1 MQGFMKMKKLF
12 CKKGFTLL
20 ELLVATTVFALVM
33 SGMYAAYSSMQ
44 RTTINQNNLVDVQ
57 QNLRVSMDLI
67 SRDIKMAA
75 ALIPAGTAGVST
87 NSDATT
93 LNLAT
98 ASSFYAYARISSDIE
113 IPAGGGNDY
122 PFNVSVPTA
131 VDYFAAGNSIRIIRP
146 QSGVQPYDAPDSDEL
161 TVDSVDRNGRI
172 ITIDNF
178 GNTDTTQYNAGDI
191 IVRVGNSA
199 PDPSTIVWTLNG
211 TDLSRNRDNMGA
223 EVMANDVSDLTFSY
237 LLNNGTETTA
247 PTDDDLPFIRAIRVT
262 ITTDA
267 TQQIGGQDR
276 QRSLSSTTYIRN

>member
-1 MQGFMKMKKLF
+1 MKMTKLF

-20 ELLVATTVFALVM
+20 ELLVATTVFALVI

-44 RTTINQNNLVDVQ
+44 KTTINQNNLVDVQ

-122 PFNVSVPTA
+122 PFNISVPTA
-131 VDYFAAGNSIRIIRP
+131 IDYFAAGNSIRIIRP
-146 QSGVQPYDAPDSDEL
+146 QSGEQPYNAPDNDEL

-178 GNTDTTQYNAGDI
+178 GNTDTTQYKIGDV
-191 IVRVGNSA
+191 IVRVGNAA

-211 TDLSRNRDNMGA
+211 TDLSRNRDGMGA
-223 EVMANDVSDLTFSY
+223 EVMANDVRALTFSY
-237 LLNNGTETTA
+237 LLDNGTETTA
-247 PTDDDLPFIRAIRVT
+247 PTDDDLPLIRAIRVT

>member
-1 MQGFMKMKKLF
+1 MTKLF

-20 ELLVATTVFALVM
+20 ELLVATTVFALVI

-44 RTTINQNNLVDVQ
+44 KTTINQNNLVDVQ

-122 PFNVSVPTA
+122 PFNISVPTA
-131 VDYFAAGNSIRIIRP
+131 IDYFAAGNSIRIIRP
-146 QSGVQPYDAPDSDEL
+146 QSGEQPYNAPDNDEL

-178 GNTDTTQYNAGDI
+178 GNTDTTQYKIGDV
-191 IVRVGNSA
+191 IVRVGNAA

-211 TDLSRNRDNMGA
+211 TDLSRNRDGMGA
-223 EVMANDVSDLTFSY
+223 EVMANDVRALTFSY
-237 LLNNGTETTA
+237 LLDNGTETTA
-247 PTDDDLPFIRAIRVT
+247 PTDDDLPLIRAIRVT